1 MENTDV
7 LDKQYSI
14 RLFDSMPPME
24 VMCSLASYT
33 NNGTLALQLF
43 NKPDIPEGYLP
54 SGDPKKLFCEPFG
67 IVTVN
72 LFESSLLPYNVQFV
86 DENNLPGIGAWLQK
100 NNIASPTGYH
110 CPSGYCLYEAYAF
123 NLTSKDL
130 KEVIDRRQ
138 DLGTT
143 PVGESTR
150 NTMKIK

>member
-1 MENTDV
+1 MEKSDV
-7 LDKQYSI
+7 LDQVFSI
-14 RLFDSMPPME
+14 RLFSGVPEQD
-24 VMCSLASYT
+24 VMCSVASYSC
-33 NNGTLALQLF
+33 NGTLAFQLYAS
-43 NKPDIPEGYLP
+43 PERFTGV
-54 SGDPKKLFCEPFG
+54 SNGSDPRRQFCEPFG
-67 IVTVN
+67 IATVN
-72 LFESSLLPYNVQFV
+72 LPESGLLPYNVQFI

-100 NNIASPTGYH
+100 NNIASPTG
-110 CPSGYCLYEAYAF
+110 YEAYAF